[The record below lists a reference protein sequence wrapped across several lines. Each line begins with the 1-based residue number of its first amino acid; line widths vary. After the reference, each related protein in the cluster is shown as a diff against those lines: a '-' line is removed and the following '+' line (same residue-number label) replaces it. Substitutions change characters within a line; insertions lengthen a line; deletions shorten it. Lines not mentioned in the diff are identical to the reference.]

1 MTMLLNKYMRMLP
14 IEIILYIIPYTYLP
28 QPNILLSDIHNYVKT
43 REIITK
49 IYYNK
54 YEDLLQYEKNAD
66 KNWLV
71 SDILLFIKQNNTTD
85 VYRSIILN
93 IYNEFIFTKK
103 NINSQFNIFWSMLS
117 IENRNKFIEL
127 MKPKP
132 KRMYVY

>member
-103 NINSQFNIFWSMLS
+103 NINSQFNIFGVCYL
-117 IENRNKFIEL
+117 
-127 MKPKP
+127 
-132 KRMYVY
+132 